1 MSNRTR
7 KPSDQ
12 ENLINMTEASEYVS
26 ELQKRNQGK
35 QVESSPEETAGS
47 KKIKIGLL
55 VLLAIMMIVG
65 LILVIVG
72 LANRNDNKLESN
84 QEFNMFSG
92 KLIFIVIFSS

>member
-1 MSNRTR
+1 
-7 KPSDQ
+7 
-12 ENLINMTEASEYVS
+12 MTEASEYVS

>member
-12 ENLINMTEASEYVS
+12 ENLINMTETSEYVS

-35 QVESSPEETAGS
+35 QAESSPEETARS

-72 LANRNDNKLESN
+72 LSNRNDNKLEST